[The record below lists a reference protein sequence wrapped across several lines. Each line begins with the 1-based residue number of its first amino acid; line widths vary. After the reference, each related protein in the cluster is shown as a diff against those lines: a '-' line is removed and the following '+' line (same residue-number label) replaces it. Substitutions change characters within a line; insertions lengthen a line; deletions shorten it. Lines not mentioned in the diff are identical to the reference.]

1 MASKKD
7 YYETLGVSKTAT
19 DAEIKSAFRKLAKQY
34 HPDVNKD
41 PGAEEKFKEIG
52 EAYAVLS
59 DPDKRKAY
67 DQFGSAAFDGSAGGG
82 YGGFGGFDPG
92 DIDLGSIFD
101 DLFGG
106 SSFFSGFGGARGSK
120 ARAQKGADSLVKVN
134 LTFEE
139 AVYGCEK
146 AIDIDLTC
154 ECETCHGKGGHG
166 EKRCNTC
173 GGSGRVVTQQRT
185 MFGVFQSQTTCPDC
199 GGAGVT
205 FEETCRDC
213 RGKGVVTKNKEIEIK
228 IPAGVDNGYQL
239 RISGKGSAGING
251 GRNGDI
257 YFEFRVK
264 EHPLFKR
271 DEDDINIEVPITITE
286 AIFGTKKEIPSLDGN
301 VVLNIEAGSQ
311 SGDKLRLKGRGVANP
326 NSGRKGDMYVTL
338 KVITPTRLDRKQK
351 DLLKEL
357 ADTELDNSSEFK
369 TFKKYL

>member
-1 MASKKD
+1 MASNKD
-7 YYETLGVSKTAT
+7 YYEILGVSKTAT

-34 HPDVNKD
+34 HPDVNKE

-67 DQFGSAAFDGSAGGG
+67 DQYGSAAFNGAGGPG
-82 YGGFGGFDPG
+82 FGGFGGFDPG

-106 SSFFSGFGGARGSK
+106 SSFFSGFGGRRGSQN
-120 ARAQKGADSLVKVN
+120 RAQKGEDTLVKVN

-139 AVYGCEK
+139 AIYGCEK
-146 AIDIDLTC
+146 AIDIDLTSTC
-154 ECETCHGKGGHG
+154 EKCHGSGGLG

-173 GGSGRVVTQQRT
+173 NGRGRVVSQQRT
-185 MFGVFQSQTTCPDC
+185 MFGVFQSETACPDC
-199 GGAGVT
+199 GGTGQIY
-205 FEETCRDC
+205 EEKCSEC
-213 RGKGVVTKNKEIEIK
+213 KGRGYVTKNKEIEIK
-228 IPAGVDNGYQL
+228 IPAGVDTGHQL
-239 RISGKGSAGING
+239 RISGKGSAGRNG

-257 YFEFRVK
+257 YFEFVVK

-271 DEDDINIEVPITITE
+271 DGDDILIDVPLTITE
-286 AIFGTKKEIPSLDGN
+286 AVFGVKKEIPSIDGN
-301 VVLNIEAGSQ
+301 IVLTIDAGSQ
-311 SGDKLRLKGRGVANP
+311 SGDKLRLKGKGAPNP

-338 KVITPTRLDRKQK
+338 KVITPTKLDRKQK

-357 ADTELDNSSEFK
+357 DDTDLDSSSEFK
-369 TFKKYL
+369 IFKKYL